1 MRVWGEDAEQ
11 SAAGRHPGKRLLQHP
26 DGQGALAQLSHRE
39 RRQPTIVSEIGA
51 EQDGA
56 GLGFDQAQDIL
67 EETRRNVQHGD
78 RLAHKRQR
86 RRDTAES
93 LGLGWNR
100 EVTGPTTRGRTQL
113 RQVHGEPLL
122 QLAGAT

>member
-1 MRVWGEDAEQ
+1 M
-11 SAAGRHPGKRLLQHP
+11 
-26 DGQGALAQLSHRE
+26 
-39 RRQPTIVSEIGA
+39 SEIGA

-56 GLGFDQAQDIL
+56 GVGVDQAQDIL

-78 RLAHKRQR
+78 RLADKGQR

-100 EVTGPTTRGRTQL
+100 EVTGPATRGRAQL
-113 RQVHGEPLL
+113 R
-122 QLAGAT
+122 